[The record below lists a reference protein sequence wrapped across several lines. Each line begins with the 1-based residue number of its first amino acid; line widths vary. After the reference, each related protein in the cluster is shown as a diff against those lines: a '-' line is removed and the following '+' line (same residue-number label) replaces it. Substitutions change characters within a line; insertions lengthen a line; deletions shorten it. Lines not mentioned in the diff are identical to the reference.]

1 MGKLCA
7 WDRVILRRMLR
18 ATDEFNPNQPRD
30 ADGKFGSG
38 GSSAKSTVEALHE
51 KYPVNPANPKERIF
65 MANGKKAGDFEVD
78 EREGRL
84 RIKSIQS
91 DEPGSGI
98 GTLILKRILKQ
109 AERDGVTVELTASS
123 KGHQAL
129 STEQLKQWY
138 GKHGFVPEPGF
149 DPALGYMIKKP

>member
-1 MGKLCA
+1 MKTVWNGKRIAELYG
-7 WDRVILRRMLR
+7 WD
-18 ATDEFNPNQPRD
+18 AEFKESDHPRD

-38 GSSAKSTVEALHE
+38 GAAKRTVEALHE
-51 KYPVNPANPKERIF
+51 RYPVNPANPKERLF
-65 MANGKKAGDFEVD
+65 MAAGKKAGDFEID

-84 RIKSIQS
+84 RIRSIQS

-123 KGHQAL
+123 KGNRGL
-129 STEQLKQWY
+129 STEQLKRWY

-149 DPALGYMIKKP
+149 DPALGYMLKKP